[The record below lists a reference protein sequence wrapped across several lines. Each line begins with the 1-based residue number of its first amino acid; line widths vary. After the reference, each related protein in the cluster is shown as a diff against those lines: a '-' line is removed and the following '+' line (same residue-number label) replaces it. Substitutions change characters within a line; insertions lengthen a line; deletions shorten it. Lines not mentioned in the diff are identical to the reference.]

1 MFVSRCWV
9 DQLCLLVLKEWPYVK
24 SWGLEKQSL
33 LVISSWCSRCV
44 PHVGC
49 APFILWCCSW
59 VHWWVEYAPGVKVT
73 LERCLSGPG
82 LPTGCGK
89 LGATLRGGGHL
100 SWWRPPTHC
109 RAAVANLWGASL
121 ALGVV
126 LVGQLYP
133 TLCDPTDYS
142 LPSSSLCP
150 WHSPSK
156 EWVAI
161 PFFRRSSQS
170 RG

>member
-1 MFVSRCWV
+1 MCPPCGLCALYFVV
-9 DQLCLLVLKEWPYVK
+9 LQL
-24 SWGLEKQSL
+24 
-33 LVISSWCSRCV
+33 
-44 PHVGC
+44 
-49 APFILWCCSW
+49 
-59 VHWWVEYAPGVKVT
+59 VHWWVEYAPGVEAT

-82 LPTGCGK
+82 LPPGCGK

-126 LVGQLYP
+126 LVGQLYL

-170 RG
+170 RGWTQVSCIAGRFFTFWATGKSGPRPPKRCGKVGAVLRGAY